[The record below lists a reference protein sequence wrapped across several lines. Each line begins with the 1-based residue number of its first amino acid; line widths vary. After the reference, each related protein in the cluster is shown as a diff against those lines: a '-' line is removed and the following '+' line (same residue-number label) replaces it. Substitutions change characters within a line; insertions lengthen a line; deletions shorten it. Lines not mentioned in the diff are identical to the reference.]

1 MSDAPATRY
10 RRWAEASFVRP
21 VSAAYGERL
30 RVELD
35 ARVVELRAQIDAAGP
50 AAVGSDWHRRL
61 VEALCYRE
69 AELEVLAEWLAVLP
83 VARLVEAAGH
93 PADCR
98 CRTCTALAFGAIK

>member
-21 VSAAYGERL
+21 VTAEYGARL
-30 RVELD
+30 RDELG
-35 ARVVELRAQIDAAGP
+35 ARVTELKAQIDAVGP
-50 AAVGSDWHRRL
+50 AAVGTDWHRRL

-69 AELEVLAEWLAVLP
+69 AELDVLAEWLALLP
-83 VARLVEAAGH
+83 VARLVEVAGH
-93 PADCR
+93 PVDCR